1 MSGTVENPYAHGPG
15 SSTPGAG
22 VSASDGRADLW
33 GFAWLS
39 VASTVI
45 ITVVGLVAW
54 WFAHKP

>member
-1 MSGTVENPYAHGPG
+1 MGEAVENPYAYSPG

-22 VSASDGRADLW
+22 VSASEGVGELW
-33 GFAWLS
+33 GFVWLS

-54 WFAHKP
+54 WFAR